1 VATPAPAIP
10 DRDASAGSL
19 VALRARGLTK
29 RFGPVTAIDGLELEV
44 RYGELFG
51 LIGPDGAGK
60 STTIRMLCG
69 VLAPTS
75 GEVQVA
81 GYDVL
86 RQAEQVRRS
95 VGYIAQRFSLYA
107 DLTVEE
113 NLRFFGRVFGV
124 PDVALRARID
134 ELLELMR
141 LDEFRRRLAAY
152 LSGGMRQKLA
162 LACALVHQPPVLLL
176 DEPTA
181 GIDPVSRRDLWRML
195 YRLQRQ
201 GTAIL
206 LSSAYMDE
214 AERCDRLA
222 LLSAGRVVA
231 QGTPDELRGR
241 MPYRVLE
248 IVAAPLHEAHRVLRS
263 LPSGGVQLLG
273 DRLHVL
279 SGEPPEDDRQF
290 VEALRASGI
299 EVRGMREVMPSME
312 DVFLALQRPAPARPV
327 QRGETGSEIP

>member
-1 VATPAPAIP
+1 MAVPVPAISSY
-10 DRDASAGSL
+10 DTSTRSL
-19 VALRARGLTK
+19 LAIRARGLTK
-29 RFGPVTAIDGLELEV
+29 QFGLVTAVAGLELEV

-75 GEVQVA
+75 GEAYVA

-86 RQAEQVRRS
+86 RQAEQVRRN
-95 VGYIAQRFSLYA
+95 VGYMAQRFSLYI

-124 PDVALRARID
+124 PEAALHERID
-134 ELLELMR
+134 ELLALMR

-152 LSGGMRQKLA
+152 LSGGMKQKLA
-162 LACALVHQPPVLLL
+162 LACALVHRPPVLLL

-181 GIDPVSRRDLWRML
+181 GVDPVSRRDLWSML

-201 GTAIL
+201 GMAVL

-222 LLSAGRVVA
+222 LLSGGQIVE
-231 QGTPDELRGR
+231 QGTPDELRRR

-248 IVAAPLHEAHRVLRS
+248 IVAAPLQQAHRLLRS
-263 LPSGGVQLLG
+263 MPSGGVQLLG
-273 DRLHVL
+273 DRIHVF
-279 SGEPPEDDRQF
+279 SSEPPEDDRRF
-290 VEALRASGI
+290 VEALRAGGV
-299 EVRGMREVMPSME
+299 EVADMREVMPSME
-312 DVFLALQRPAPARPV
+312 DVFLASQRRVPTSSALRE
-327 QRGETGSEIP
+327 RGRR